1 MKSVTTTKSN
11 QSSKL
16 GSFSCKENNTNVKQ
30 VKIGTYTLLTFLL
43 RVHPCNQGNQRNSFL
58 LGHDSEVLYGTLS
71 SLECVTQILIAETTA
86 TQGLNELI
94 SK

>member
-1 MKSVTTTKSN
+1 MKSVTSTKSN

-16 GSFSCKENNTNVKQ
+16 GSSHARKIIQKH

-43 RVHPCNQGNQRNSFL
+43 RVHPGNQGNQRNSFL

>member
-16 GSFSCKENNTNVKQ
+16 GSFNNTNVKH

-43 RVHPCNQGNQRNSFL
+43 RVHPGNQGNQRNSFL
-58 LGHDSEVLYGTLS
+58 LGHDSEVLYGNLS